1 MSFAVVPFVVL
12 AGGLGAV
19 ARFLVISAL
28 PVTRTRL
35 FPVGVLTV
43 NALGSLLAGI
53 TLGLLSFHVIDFDF
67 ALIMWAGLCGGLTTF
82 STVAVDTIVIGRN
95 RPRIAWL
102 NIGVTVIVGCAC
114 AAIGFTIVQVIYL

>member
-1 MSFAVVPFVVL
+1 VL

-28 PVTRTRL
+28 PVTSTRL

-53 TLGLLSFHVIDFDF
+53 TLGLLSSHVINFDF

-82 STVAVDTIVIGRN
+82 STVAVETIVIGRN

-102 NIGVTVIVGCAC
+102 NIGVTVIGGCAS
-114 AAIGFTIVQVIYL
+114 AAIGFTSVQVIYL